1 LFLLLIEK
9 YDATQVFAVIW
20 QTQAIRQQWD
30 GMLWFPEYG
39 LVIPAVWELLIYM
52 HQEHIRMGV
61 SHGLVSPEVAYNLEE
76 SGVKASG
83 TTRLLPPRQP
93 IGTVMSK

>member
-9 YDATQVFAVIW
+9 YDAATQWFESSGKPE
-20 QTQAIRQQWD
+20 AIRQQWD

-52 HQEHIRMGV
+52 HWR
-61 SHGLVSPEVAYNLEE
+61 S
-76 SGVKASG
+76 
-83 TTRLLPPRQP
+83 
-93 IGTVMSK
+93 

>member
-1 LFLLLIEK
+1 MMQ
-9 YDATQVFAVIW
+9 TQVFAVIW

-52 HQEHIRMGV
+52 HARTHQNGCLPRP
-61 SHGLVSPEVAYNLEE
+61 VSPEVAYNLEE
-76 SGVKASG
+76 SGV
-83 TTRLLPPRQP
+83 
-93 IGTVMSK
+93 SKRDNPGCFLHANQ